1 MPRGT
6 QVINGTEYVYEYDST
21 WDKGKKYGTHKRNYI
36 GKIVDGEFVPNKK
49 YRLQIELEESKKRG
63 PVPVTECKRRFYG
76 ATYLFDAIGEKLGV
90 SADLKKCFP
99 ETYKKI
105 LSVAYYLILEDRNPL
120 SRFGK
125 WARTHVHPF
134 GKDLPSQ
141 RSSELFYSIEEN
153 AKNEFFRLQCSRRLE
168 REYLAY
174 DTTSVSSY
182 SKLLKQ
188 VKYGNNKDHEHLA
201 QINLALVYGQISRL
215 PVCYRKLP
223 GNINDVTTVK
233 KLLYDLDYLELS
245 KVKLVMDRGFY
256 STDNI
261 NALYK
266 NHYKFLIA
274 AKISLKLVQ
283 EYLDKV
289 RTKML
294 TRAHYSSKHRLNYYT
309 FTITWPYEETKKR
322 SGETINS
329 ERRLYLHLFHNDQQ
343 AADDKAAFNDLLDRL
358 EQELLSCKPDP
369 AREKLYKR
377 YFEINK
383 TPVRGVKL
391 APKQQAIDAAE
402 KNYGYFALFSNDI
415 KDPLAALDIYRSK
428 DLIEKAFGNL
438 KERLNL
444 RRTAVSTEENLDG
457 KLFVQFVALIYL
469 AYIDAMMREK
479 GLYRDYT
486 LQELLDELDIIE
498 RFEHPGKQSHLGE
511 MTKKQLELYRLLGV
525 EPPA

>member
-6 QVINGTEYVYEYDST
+6 QVINGTEYVYEYNSI
-21 WDKGKKYGTHKRNYI
+21 WNKEKKYGTHKRNYI
-36 GKIVDGEFVPNKK
+36 GKIVDGEFIPNKK
-49 YRLQIELEESKKRG
+49 YQLQMQLEESKKRG

-76 ATYLFDAIGEKLGV
+76 ATYLFDAIGEKLRV

-134 GKDLPSQ
+134 GKELPSQ
-141 RSSELFYSIEEN
+141 RSSELFYSIEES
-153 AKNEFFRLQCSRRLE
+153 AKNEFFRLQCGRRME

-188 VKYGNNKDHEHLA
+188 AKYGNNKDHEHLA
-201 QINLALVYGQISRL
+201 QINLALVYGQTSRL

-223 GNINDVTTVK
+223 GNIADVTTVK
-233 KLLYDLDYLELS
+233 KLLYDLDYFKLPR
-245 KVKLVMDRGFY
+245 VKLVLDRGFY

-274 AKISLKLVQ
+274 AKTSLKLVQ
-283 EYLDKV
+283 EHLDQV

-294 TRAHYSSKHRLNYYT
+294 TRAHYSSKHRLHYYT
-309 FTITWPYEETKKR
+309 FTTSWPYMETKKR
-322 SGETINS
+322 SGETIYS
-329 ERRLYLHLFHNDQQ
+329 KRRLYLHLFHNDQR
-343 AADDKAAFNDLLDRL
+343 AVDDKAAFNDLLDRL
-358 EQELLSCKPDP
+358 EYELLLGIQNP
-369 AREKLYKR
+369 AREKLHNK
-377 YFEINK
+377 YFEIKK

-391 APKQQAIDAAE
+391 TPKQEAIDAAE
-402 KNYGYFALFSNDI
+402 KNYGYFTLLSNEI
-415 KDPLAALDIYRSK
+415 KDPLEALEIYRGK

-444 RRTAVSTEENLDG
+444 RRTAVSSEENLDG

-469 AYIDAMMREK
+469 AYIDMAMRDK

-486 LQELLDELDIIE
+486 LQGLLDELDIIE
-498 RFEHPGKQSHLGE
+498 RFEQPGKPSHLGE